1 MISIRNVTKHYPMRG
16 GGLHY
21 VLKDVSFDIPSNESI
36 AIIGPNGAGKSTLL
50 RLIGGAEAPDQ
61 GTITTESTISWPI
74 GIKSGFQGSM
84 TGRQNI
90 HFACQINGLS
100 KAEIL
105 EVSDAVFEFSELG
118 EFYDMPVKS
127 YSSGMRAR
135 LGFGLSV
142 NFDFDYYLIDELTS
156 VGDIIFKRKAK
167 KEFKRIA
174 EASSLIYVSH
184 SLSSLRSACK
194 SAIFLHDGTLQ
205 YYDDIK
211 DGIKAYKS
219 YIKQQTGIPPKD
231 KSKPSAKKRAPK
243 KVPKKIARKAT
254 RKATRK
260 VTKKA
265 AKKVIRRAIK
275 RATKRAAEREPSK
288 NSSPPIKDNE
298 L

>member
-1 MISIRNVTKHYPMRG
+1 MISIRNVTKYYPMRG

-50 RLIGGAEAPDQ
+50 RLIGGAEAPDE

-100 KAEIL
+100 KAEIS

-194 SAIFLHDGTLQ
+194 SAIFLHDGTLS
-205 YYDDIK
+205 YYDDIE
-211 DGIKAYKS
+211 DGISAYEA
-219 YIKQQTGIPPKD
+219 YIEKKTGIPPKD
-231 KSKPSAKKRAPK
+231 KSKPSAKKRTPK
-243 KVPKKIARKAT
+243 KIPKKIAKKAT
-254 RKATRK
+254 GKAA
-260 VTKKA
+260 KKA

-275 RATKRAAEREPSK
+275 RATKRAAEKEPSK